1 MLSQL
6 GFEPDVAGHRWE
18 DLIEDQAPAIVSAQV
33 PEARP
38 VPEPVP
44 EARPVPEPVPVP
56 KPEPA
61 PAAEE
66 EPMAPEVLANELARL
81 RRKNR
86 IAITV
91 SIIALLAL
99 PFACAL

>member
-6 GFEPDVAGHRWE
+6 GFEHDVACHRWE
-18 DLIEDQAPAIVSAQV
+18 ELFEDQAPNIVSAQV

-38 VPEPVP
+38 VS
-44 EARPVPEPVPVP
+44 EPVPVPKPEPKP

-66 EPMAPEVLANELARL
+66 EPMAPEVLANELARM

-86 IAITV
+86 IAIAV
-91 SIIALLAL
+91 SIFALLAL
-99 PFACAL
+99 PFACAM